1 MIDIAN
7 KDILELKYDKD
18 FEKQHFMVHFRKRMI
33 INAILFILLVVFT
46 ILEKTI
52 HFNFGTTGWRIVGY
66 VIFALIL
73 FFFYNLVYT
82 LFVPASFNFSKPV
95 YVIDDKALL
104 YGSYSEFSSIESG
117 TLLAME
123 LRFNKIDN
131 VTMTQTFIIVNG
143 DITRKVY
150 NKEVNDGN
158 NDNPWEEIN
167 EEKLKVVKIPR
178 KFKNE
183 DKLIKYLKQ

>member
-1 MIDIAN
+1 
-7 KDILELKYDKD
+7 
-18 FEKQHFMVHFRKRMI
+18 
-33 INAILFILLVVFT
+33 
-46 ILEKTI
+46 
-52 HFNFGTTGWRIVGY
+52 
-66 VIFALIL
+66 
-73 FFFYNLVYT
+73 
-82 LFVPASFNFSKPV
+82 
-95 YVIDDKALL
+95 
-104 YGSYSEFSSIESG
+104 
-117 TLLAME
+117 ME

-131 VTMTQTFIIVNG
+131 ITMTQTFIIVNG